1 MLIRVS
7 PPKPP
12 SGVAKGCVLATMD
25 GVWRRRSEPQTDEM
39 AGLVTIACWRRRSGH
54 LWRVQQCVLC
64 FRLCTAHII
73 ARGGRCCLRSFS
85 RERRQR
91 SEEGKCAGFFV
102 NKGSPHRSVFLPL
115 LTEFAKPQEIHI
127 SHTVPLF
134 FVLPWAFFKSSRRS
148 ALSGLRG
155 QNIDQAFGACGG
167 RALKRCL
174 LLLLSTERACKSE
187 NWPNLRRRRRSGIEY
202 GTS

>member
-1 MLIRVS
+1 MFFVFAFALHTLLPGAAVVVSALSQERGDNEVKRGNARV
-7 PPKPP
+7 
-12 SGVAKGCVLATMD
+12 
-25 GVWRRRSEPQTDEM
+25 
-39 AGLVTIACWRRRSGH
+39 
-54 LWRVQQCVLC
+54 
-64 FRLCTAHII
+64 
-73 ARGGRCCLRSFS
+73 
-85 RERRQR
+85 
-91 SEEGKCAGFFV
+91 FFV

-148 ALSGLRG
+148 APSGLRG